1 MSGAVT
7 VLTNHCRVIRS
18 YIMGDPSPSITLL
31 ISAILL
37 SVVVTRA
44 EQQGVKMKITVS
56 TSRNNKTMETRY
68 LDLNRH
74 LTGTECTMLSE
85 VISRIKNNTKYTVL
99 FERMNQIVL
108 SKSSY
113 KITSFIDFSPYTDM
127 FVELKAYTQKLKM
140 NLNEQIGK
148 ARQYSSYYKV
158 NGRIQND
165 IDRKRWVEI
174 EKMLQDA
181 TIEIN
186 YLQVTLAKIES
197 TYNKIVNPDKIENL
211 NGTPS
216 GIKGQRTRMSVVGSI
231 SKSLFGGGDN
241 GAEVTQQLKNNI
253 AILKQNQN
261 LQQDQ
266 IKQLLKMTKLTVVET
281 SRNRKLLKDLTKD
294 MIQINFTVAQLEYQS
309 QQLHASVN
317 FLNFMMSARHK
328 IAVIRD
334 STFAI
339 QQNLNHLYIYLNTLS
354 THKLI
359 PKMLTPYDLLALLK
373 TVVRDL
379 KSHPKLKL
387 PVKPTKDKIYQYYQ
401 IMSVSTVMYDEM
413 LLCILHVPLV
423 DRSKTFQ
430 VFKIHNLPLPLPPL
444 NKQMRH
450 KLDHQYL
457 AISTDR
463 LYVTFPTAEEIF
475 SCRMS
480 IGSFCEIN
488 NAIYPTSA
496 INSCEYALFMEQPTL
511 VRKLCK
517 IDLVNF
523 TRDQAF
529 SLDSQFWAILTVRP
543 TTMQVNCLTKT
554 YYVKLQHP
562 LDIIFLEESCEAS
575 TVSMLLPA
583 RTILSKEV
591 DSSQL
596 GIRQDQLKLH
606 YQKIQDFTIISNT
619 RIEKLTPQ
627 QLESKA
633 SYVPE
638 MKNIS
643 LDKFNATI
651 AEINEEY
658 PWQMPVWLKIILTVG
673 ITIFIIEAMTG
684 CYVCRVRGVCLER
697 CLPKQNRYD
706 TNNQNNTFKNE
717 SRNTSSNSNL

>member
-1 MSGAVT
+1 
-7 VLTNHCRVIRS
+7 
-18 YIMGDPSPSITLL
+18 MGDPIPSITLL
-31 ISAILL
+31 IGAILL
-37 SVVVTRA
+37 LVVVTKA
-44 EQQGVKMKITVS
+44 EQHGVKMKITVS
-56 TSRNNKTMETRY
+56 TSRNNKTMETRH

-74 LTGTECTMLSE
+74 LTGTECIISSE
-85 VISRIKNNTKYTVL
+85 VISRIKNNMKYTVL
-99 FERMNQIVL
+99 FERLNQIVL

-113 KITSFIDFSPYTDM
+113 KITSFIDFSPYADM
-127 FVELKAYTQKLKM
+127 FVELKAYIQKLKI
-140 NLNEQIGK
+140 NLNKQVGK
-148 ARQYSSYYKV
+148 AGKYPTYYRES
-158 NGRIQND
+158 GHIQND
-165 IDRKRWVEI
+165 IDRKRQVEI

-181 TIEIN
+181 IIEIN

-211 NGTPS
+211 NDTPS
-216 GIKGQRTRMSVVGSI
+216 VNKNQRTKRSVVGSI
-231 SKSLFGGGDN
+231 FKWLFCGGDN

-253 AILKQNQN
+253 AILKLNQN

-266 IKQLLKMTKLTVVET
+266 IKQLLKMNQLTAVET
-281 SRNRKLLKDLTKD
+281 TRNQKLLKDLTKD

-359 PKMLTPYDLLALLK
+359 PEMLTPYDLLALLK

-379 KSHPKLKL
+379 RSHPKLKL
-387 PVKPTKDKIYQYYQ
+387 PVEPTKNEIYQYYQ
-401 IMSVSTVMYDEM
+401 IMSASAVIYDEM
-413 LLCILHVPLV
+413 LLCILHIPLV

-457 AISTDR
+457 AISTDK
-463 LYVTFPTAEEIF
+463 LYVTFPIVEEIF

-488 NAIYPTSA
+488 NVIYPTST
-496 INSCEYALFMEQPTL
+496 INSCEYALFMEQQTL

-517 IDLVNF
+517 VDLVNF

-529 SLDSQFWAILTVRP
+529 SLDSQFWAILTVQT
-543 TTMQVNCLTKT
+543 TTMQVSCLTKT

-562 LDIIFLEESCEAS
+562 LDIIFLEKN
-575 TVSMLLPA
+575 LA
-583 RTILSKEV
+583 RHQLSPCYCLAAR
-591 DSSQL
+591 SS
-596 GIRQDQLKLH
+596 
-606 YQKIQDFTIISNT
+606 
-619 RIEKLTPQ
+619 
-627 QLESKA
+627 
-633 SYVPE
+633 
-638 MKNIS
+638 
-643 LDKFNATI
+643 
-651 AEINEEY
+651 
-658 PWQMPVWLKIILTVG
+658 
-673 ITIFIIEAMTG
+673 
-684 CYVCRVRGVCLER
+684 
-697 CLPKQNRYD
+697 PK
-706 TNNQNNTFKNE
+706 K
-717 SRNTSSNSNL
+717 

>member
-74 LTGTECTMLSE
+74 LTGTECTISSE
-85 VISRIKNNTKYTVL
+85 VISQIKNNTKYTVL

-113 KITSFIDFSPYTDM
+113 KITSFIDFSPYADM
-127 FVELKAYTQKLKM
+127 FVELKAYTQKLKI

-158 NGRIQND
+158 NGCIQND

-181 TIEIN
+181 TIEIT

-216 GIKGQRTRMSVVGSI
+216 VNKSQRTRRSVVGSI
-231 SKSLFGGGDN
+231 SKWLFGGGDN

-401 IMSVSTVMYDEM
+401 IMSVSTVMYDKM

-529 SLDSQFWAILTVRP
+529 SLDSQFWAILTVCP

-619 RIEKLTPQ
+619 RIEK
-627 QLESKA
+627 
-633 SYVPE
+633 
-638 MKNIS
+638 
-643 LDKFNATI
+643 
-651 AEINEEY
+651 Y
-658 PWQMPVWLKIILTVG
+658 PPHNWN
-673 ITIFIIEAMTG
+673 
-684 CYVCRVRGVCLER
+684 
-697 CLPKQNRYD
+697 PKLH
-706 TNNQNNTFKNE
+706 
-717 SRNTSSNSNL
+717 TSPRWRTLA